1 MLLFLFL
8 SSFSFSDGFW
18 LLFSVLLICG
28 GMCYL
33 LSLSVHS
40 RVSILVAWTHTL
52 CHIFAQLQST
62 KWKLSDPFA
71 LSTSPH
77 RGYFNLFWATYQHW
91 ESRGPLLL
99 TCFQCILAVDIADP
113 CSAVG
118 NGRNRRSQSYRRE
131 PFFLTSLHRIGLLS
145 F

>member
-1 MLLFLFL
+1 MWRLTVNALVLVLF
-8 SSFSFSDGFW
+8 SFSFSDGFW

-52 CHIFAQLQST
+52 CHISAQLQST

-91 ESRGPLLL
+91 ESRGH
-99 TCFQCILAVDIADP
+99 CFSHVFNAYSLSTSRILVLRSEMAAIGGVNPTDGSHS
-113 CSAVG
+113 CS
-118 NGRNRRSQSYRRE
+118 
-131 PFFLTSLHRIGLLS
+131 
-145 F
+145 